1 MKLNLIYAFE
11 FAGRL
16 RLVET
21 SEITLDKLCA
31 FSQRTL
37 TLVTVD
43 APLFGSVMVLHGRV
57 LNKGSA
63 VEPDKIGHSAG
74 FPPPEQIVAGAS
86 RFWILLPN
94 GIRERKSR
102 EEMAKLLEE
111 M

>member
-1 MKLNLIYAFE
+1 MLSSLLE
-11 FAGRL
+11 D

-21 SEITLDKLCA
+21 SEITLEKLCA
-31 FSQRTL
+31 FSHRTL

-63 VEPDKIGHSAG
+63 VEHDKIGHSAG
-74 FPPPEQIVAGAS
+74 FPSPDQIVAGAA

-94 GIRERKSR
+94 GVRERKSR

-111 M
+111 

>member
-1 MKLNLIYAFE
+1 MLSSLLE
-11 FAGRL
+11 G

-21 SEITLDKLCA
+21 SEITLEKLCA
-31 FSQRTL
+31 FSHRTL

-74 FPPPEQIVAGAS
+74 FPSPDQIVAGAA

-94 GIRERKSR
+94 GVRERKSR

-111 M
+111 